1 MSTNPTPMNAPTTL
15 EQRFER
21 GIARA
26 GERADRVTAALE
38 RKAAFMKAN
47 IVPFV
52 NETRAKMRSLIAQAR
67 TA

>member
-1 MSTNPTPMNAPTTL
+1 MNGPTTRAQPL
-15 EQRFER
+15 ERD
-21 GIARA
+21 IARA
-26 GERADRVTAALE
+26 GERAARVTTALE

-47 IVPFV
+47 VVPFV